1 MSNHVGV
8 PIVIDVR
15 IRQGR
20 FTLDLHELIE
30 ARTVALFGPSGSGKT
45 TTLEIVAGLRR
56 PNDGTIRIGT
66 DVLFDS
72 QLGIDTPIYRRRV
85 GYVPQDQALFPH
97 LNVRRNILYGVNSG
111 GGRAIES
118 VVGLLELGPVLDR
131 SIEALSGG
139 ERQRVALARALM
151 ASPAVLLLDE
161 PLTALDSALRARI
174 LPYLERVRDE
184 LAVPMVYVS
193 HDAAEVR
200 VMADWVVALEKGRV
214 VQSAAE
220 LGVPAVGRS

>member
-66 DVLFDS
+66 PGTHKATH
-72 QLGIDTPIYRRRV
+72 LG
-85 GYVPQDQALFPH
+85 
-97 LNVRRNILYGVNSG
+97 
-111 GGRAIES
+111 
-118 VVGLLELGPVLDR
+118 
-131 SIEALSGG
+131 
-139 ERQRVALARALM
+139 
-151 ASPAVLLLDE
+151 
-161 PLTALDSALRARI
+161 
-174 LPYLERVRDE
+174 
-184 LAVPMVYVS
+184 
-193 HDAAEVR
+193 
-200 VMADWVVALEKGRV
+200 
-214 VQSAAE
+214 
-220 LGVPAVGRS
+220 